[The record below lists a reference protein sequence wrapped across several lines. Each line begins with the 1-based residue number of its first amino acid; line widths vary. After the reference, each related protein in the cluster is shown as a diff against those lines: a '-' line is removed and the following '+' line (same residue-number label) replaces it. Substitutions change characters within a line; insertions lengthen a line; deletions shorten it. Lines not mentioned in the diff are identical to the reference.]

1 MVTKMSQKSKYENE
15 LARAMKE
22 AELRK
27 HMIQEYEARKQLL
40 VMELREINAQLEK
53 LKCQGN

>member
-1 MVTKMSQKSKYENE
+1 MAQKSKFENE

-22 AELRK
+22 AELRL

-40 VMELREINAQLEK
+40 IMELREINAQLEK
-53 LKCQGN
+53 LKNA